1 MQTIE
6 LGAERRDIATKGA
19 LRELRAKGRIP
30 AAVYGG
36 KKTPANIEIEGKKL
50 LQVLRGHGMNVLVN
64 LKVGAEGEVV
74 LLKDLQRDVLSHD
87 IIHVDFQRISMT
99 EKLVVN
105 VPIHV
110 KGEAPGVKV
119 GGGILEHILRDL
131 RVRCLPADIPDGIDL
146 DVSALQ
152 INQGLKVKD
161 LVLPS
166 GVESLME
173 GDSLVV
179 NIVAPAAEE
188 VATPVA
194 AAAGATEPEVIAKGK
209 KPEEGEEGAAAPAAG
224 GKAPAAGGKAPAA
237 APAKEK
243 K

>member
-6 LGAERRDIATKGA
+6 LGADKREIVTKGT
-19 LRELRAKGRIP
+19 LRTLRVGGKIP
-30 AAVYGG
+30 AVVYGG
-36 KKTPANIEIEGKKL
+36 KKEPANLIIEGKKL
-50 LQVLRGHGMNVLVN
+50 IQVLKGHGMNVLVN
-64 LKVGAEGEVV
+64 LKVGAGAEVV
-74 LLKDLQRDVLSHD
+74 LLKDLQRDVLTHE

-99 EKLVVN
+99 EKLDVN
-105 VPIHV
+105 VPIHI

-119 GGGILEHILRDL
+119 GGGIMEHILRDL

-152 INQGLKVKD
+152 LNQGLKVKD
-161 LVLPS
+161 IAAPQ
-166 GVESLME
+166 GVEILNE
-173 GDSLVV
+173 GDALVV

-188 VATPVA
+188 VATPA
-194 AAAGATEPEVIAKGK
+194 TAAAGPAEPEVIAKGK

-224 GKAPAAGGKAPAA
+224 AKAPAAPAA
-237 APAKEK
+237 K